1 MMRTLA
7 LLLTLWPAVLFAQA
21 NAVISGPDRVRP
33 GDLVVLDGSESLADD
48 REWILVNSDKQFL
61 SFEHDQKLVFASGTP
76 GDYVFILAV
85 SLSDADGSAVSV
97 AQHVVTVGNPTPPP
111 DPPGPG
117 PGPDPPAP
125 DPDLTEIGQAAKA
138 AVERGQSHPTERQ
151 KIAASFRA
159 TAAKAAGLASMTVEQ
174 IAGEAARS
182 VRAVLLTPADQS
194 RWIPFRDWFA
204 EAMQREV
211 TDRETAIRLL
221 DEVADGIEAVHSPP
235 GADALQGS
243 LRGMVDE
250 LKQSTEGLKNEL
262 KSIEREIGR

>member
-1 MMRTLA
+1 MRTIAVLFI
-7 LLLTLWPAVLFAQA
+7 LWPAALFGQA
-21 NAVISGPDRVRP
+21 NAVITGPDRVNP

-61 SFEHDQKLVFASGTP
+61 SFENDRKLVFASGTP

-85 SLSDADGSAVSV
+85 SLSDANGSAVSV

-125 DPDLTEIGQAAKA
+125 EPDLTEIGKAAKA
-138 AVERGQSHPTERQ
+138 AVERGRSHPSERQ

-159 TAAKAAGLASMTVEQ
+159 TASKAAGLSSMTVEQ
-174 IAGEAARS
+174 IAGEASRG
-182 VRAVLLTPADQS
+182 VRAVLITPSDQE
-194 RWIPFRDWFA
+194 RWVPFRDWFA
-204 EAMQREV
+204 QAMQREV

-221 DEVADGIEAVHSPP
+221 DEVADGIEAVRAAARS
-235 GADALQGS
+235 DASQDS
-243 LRGMVDE
+243 LRGMLRD
-250 LKQSTEGLKNEL
+250 LKESTQGLKGEL
-262 KSIEREIGR
+262 QSIEREIGN